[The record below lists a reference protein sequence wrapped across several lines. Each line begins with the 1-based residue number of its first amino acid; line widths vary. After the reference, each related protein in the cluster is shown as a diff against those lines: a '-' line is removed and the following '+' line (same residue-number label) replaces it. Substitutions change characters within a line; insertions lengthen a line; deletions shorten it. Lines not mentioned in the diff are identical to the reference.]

1 MQSDS
6 PSFLTLITKLRVIPC
21 SAFGVLQN
29 TPHAFNWF
37 SRKTRLVIVHNYG
50 LTSVFG
56 FQYLQKFHV
65 KKKEEKTN
73 SNVIKQLT
81 SKISESGTVVY
92 VHVTRTYWS

>member
-1 MQSDS
+1 MEPDS
-6 PSFLTLITKLRVIPC
+6 LSFLTLITKLRVMPC

-29 TPHAFNWF
+29 TPPAFNWF

-50 LTSVFG
+50 LTRVFG
-56 FQYLQKFHV
+56 FRYLQKPHV

-81 SKISESGTVVY
+81 SRISESAHNVFPKSFTCM
-92 VHVTRTYWS
+92 